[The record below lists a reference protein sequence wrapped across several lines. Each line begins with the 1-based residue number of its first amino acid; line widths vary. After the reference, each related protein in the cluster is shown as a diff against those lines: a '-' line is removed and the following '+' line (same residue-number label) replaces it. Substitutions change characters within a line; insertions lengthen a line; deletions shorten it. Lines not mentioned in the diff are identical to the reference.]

1 MQASL
6 IFQFTGANRRSQT
19 DARHSVARDFLSV
32 SRSACPR
39 GLPISAHRKPKLL
52 GGWRRPFSLT
62 VLIAS
67 VLLIAPLWAGAQAS
81 DTSRRDAEPR
91 STEREIDYSTR
102 ADVRAFVSE
111 LSARHGFDQD
121 ELLRLFAQVR
131 HQARVVS
138 LMTPAPP
145 GTKRSWSAYRGRV
158 LDPVRVEAGLA
169 FWRDNQDALRRAA
182 ERFGVPQEII
192 VSIIGIETM
201 FGRYTGNFRV
211 LDTLTTL
218 AFDYPRRAEFFRSE
232 LEQFLLLIRE
242 QRLDPLGP
250 RGSYAG
256 AIGVPQFMPGSI
268 RRHAVDFD
276 GDGRI
281 DLMRNNG
288 DAIGSVASFLANH
301 GWRTGE
307 PTHFQARLADE
318 SRITPLIDAG
328 IEPKFTIAQL
338 ANYGVSSPQKVPP
351 AMPLAL
357 IDLPNGD
364 DPTVYYLGAPNFYVI
379 TRYNRS
385 SFYAMAVIDLA
396 AELRSSR
403 N

>member
-1 MQASL
+1 
-6 IFQFTGANRRSQT
+6 
-19 DARHSVARDFLSV
+19 V
-32 SRSACPR
+32 
-39 GLPISAHRKPKLL
+39 
-52 GGWRRPFSLT
+52 
-62 VLIAS
+62 
-67 VLLIAPLWAGAQAS
+67 
-81 DTSRRDAEPR
+81 
-91 STEREIDYSTR
+91 
-102 ADVRAFVSE
+102 
-111 LSARHGFDQD
+111 
-121 ELLRLFAQVR
+121 
-131 HQARVVS
+131 
-138 LMTPAPP
+138 PP
-145 GTKRSWSAYRGRV
+145 
-158 LDPVRVEAGLA
+158 
-169 FWRDNQDALRRAA
+169 
-182 ERFGVPQEII
+182 EII

-201 FGRYTGNFRV
+201 YGRYTGNFRV

-232 LEQFLLLIRE
+232 LEQFLLLVRD

-256 AIGVPQFMPGSI
+256 AMGVPQFMPGSI

-318 SRITPLIDAG
+318 SKISPLIEAG

-338 ANYGVSSPQKVPP
+338 ASYGVSSTQKVPP

-364 DPTVYYLGAPNFYVI
+364 EPTVYTLGAPNFYVI
-379 TRYNRS
+379 NRS

-396 AELRSSR
+396 NELRNNAR

>member
-1 MQASL
+1 MLSYEHFPRVLSLALLAAALSCLGPAGQVQA
-6 IFQFTGANRRSQT
+6 QDNA
-19 DARHSVARDFLSV
+19 
-32 SRSACPR
+32 
-39 GLPISAHRKPKLL
+39 
-52 GGWRRPFSLT
+52 
-62 VLIAS
+62 
-67 VLLIAPLWAGAQAS
+67 
-81 DTSRRDAEPR
+81 RRDSEPR
-91 STEREIDYSTR
+91 ATEVDYATR
-102 ADVRAFVSE
+102 PDVRAFVRD
-111 LSARHGFDQD
+111 LAARHGFEQE
-121 ELLRLFAQVR
+121 ELLKLFSQVR

-138 LMTPAPP
+138 LMTPPPP
-145 GTKRSWSAYRGRV
+145 GTKRSWTNYRNRV
-158 LDPVRVEAGLA
+158 LDPVRVEVGLA
-169 FWRDNQDALRRAA
+169 FWRDNLEPLRRAS
-182 ERFGVPQEII
+182 ERFGVPPEII

-201 FGRYTGNFRV
+201 YGRYTGNFRV

-232 LEQFLLLIRE
+232 LEQFLLLVRD

-256 AIGVPQFMPGSI
+256 AMGVPQFMPGSI

-318 SRITPLIDAG
+318 SKISPLIEAG

-338 ANYGVSSPQKVPP
+338 ASYGVSSTQKVPP

-364 DPTVYYLGAPNFYVI
+364 EPTVYTLGAPNFYVI

-396 AELRSSR
+396 NELRNNAR

>member
-1 MQASL
+1 
-6 IFQFTGANRRSQT
+6 
-19 DARHSVARDFLSV
+19 
-32 SRSACPR
+32 
-39 GLPISAHRKPKLL
+39 
-52 GGWRRPFSLT
+52 
-62 VLIAS
+62 
-67 VLLIAPLWAGAQAS
+67 
-81 DTSRRDAEPR
+81 
-91 STEREIDYSTR
+91 
-102 ADVRAFVSE
+102 
-111 LSARHGFDQD
+111 
-121 ELLRLFAQVR
+121 
-131 HQARVVS
+131 
-138 LMTPAPP
+138 
-145 GTKRSWSAYRGRV
+145 V
-158 LDPVRVEAGLA
+158 LDPVRVEVGLA
-169 FWRDNQDALRRAA
+169 FWRDNLEPLRRAS
-182 ERFGVPQEII
+182 ERFGVPPEII

-201 FGRYTGNFRV
+201 YGRYTGNFRV

-232 LEQFLLLIRE
+232 LEQFLLLVRD

-256 AIGVPQFMPGSI
+256 AMGVPQFMPGSI

-301 GWRTGE
+301 GWRPGE
-307 PTHFQARLADE
+307 PTHFQAHLVDE
-318 SRITPLIDAG
+318 SRISPLIEAG

-338 ANYGVSSPQKVPP
+338 AGYGVSSAQKLPP
-351 AMPLAL
+351 EMPLAL

-364 DPTVYYLGAPNFYVI
+364 EPTVYTLGAPNFYVI

-396 AELRSSR
+396 IELRNNAR

>member
-1 MQASL
+1 MFAAPRLLFASL
-6 IFQFTGANRRSQT
+6 LAVIAATATFVSPAATAQTGDAARRE
-19 DARHSVARDFLSV
+19 
-32 SRSACPR
+32 
-39 GLPISAHRKPKLL
+39 
-52 GGWRRPFSLT
+52 
-62 VLIAS
+62 
-67 VLLIAPLWAGAQAS
+67 
-81 DTSRRDAEPR
+81 AEPR
-91 STEREIDYSTR
+91 PAEREADYSAR
-102 ADVRAFVSE
+102 ADVRAFVRE
-111 LSARHGFDQD
+111 QAAKHGFDQD
-121 ELLRLFAQVR
+121 ELLKLFAQVR

-138 LMTPAPP
+138 LMTPPPP
-145 GTKRSWSAYRGRV
+145 GTKRSWTNYRNRV
-158 LDPVRVEAGLA
+158 LDPIRIDVGLA
-169 FWRDNQDALRRAA
+169 FWRDHQDAIRRAS

-201 FGRYTGNFRV
+201 YGRYTGNFRV

-232 LEQFLLLIRE
+232 LEQFLLLVRD

-250 RGSYAG
+250 RGSFAG
-256 AIGVPQFMPGSI
+256 AMGVPQFMPGSI

-281 DLMRNNG
+281 DLMRNVG
-288 DAIGSVASFLANH
+288 DAVGSVASFLANH
-301 GWRTGE
+301 GWRPGE

-318 SRITPLIDAG
+318 SRITPLIEAG

-338 ANYGVSSPQKVPP
+338 GAYGVTSPQNVPP

-364 DPTVYYLGAPNFYVI
+364 EPTVYTLGAPNFYVI

-385 SFYAMAVIDLA
+385 SFYAMSVIDLA
-396 AELRSSR
+396 IELRNSR

>member
-1 MQASL
+1 MSVPRQELS
-6 IFQFTGANRRSQT
+6 RRL
-19 DARHSVARDFLSV
+19 AGFRPGIGKALL
-32 SRSACPR
+32 A
-39 GLPISAHRKPKLL
+39 GLLVCSGL
-52 GGWRRPFSLT
+52 GGAWAQSGDGGRRESDSRT
-62 VLIAS
+62 AERTDGDYAS
-67 VLLIAPLWAGAQAS
+67 
-81 DTSRRDAEPR
+81 
-91 STEREIDYSTR
+91 R
-102 ADVRAFVSE
+102 ADVREFVRDMA
-111 LSARHGFDQD
+111 ARHGFNQT
-121 ELLRLFAQVR
+121 ELLQLFSQVR

-145 GTKRSWSAYRGRV
+145 GTKRSWANYRART
-158 LDPVRVEAGLA
+158 LDPVRVEAGLL
-169 FWRDNQDALRRAA
+169 FWRDNQEAVRRAS
-182 ERFGVPQEII
+182 ERFGVPPEII

-201 FGRYTGNFRV
+201 YGRYTGNFRV
-211 LDTLTTL
+211 LDTLATL

-232 LEQFLLLIRE
+232 LEHFLLLTRD

-268 RRHAVDFD
+268 RRHAIDFD

-301 GWRTGE
+301 GWRPGE

-318 SRITPLIDAG
+318 SKITPLIDAG
-328 IEPKFTIAQL
+328 IEPRFTIAQL
-338 ANYGVSSPQKVPP
+338 GSYGVSSPQKIPP

-364 DPTVYYLGAPNFYVI
+364 DPTSYYLGATNFYVI

-396 AELRSSR
+396 SELRSSR
-403 N
+403 Q